1 MLCGS
6 VCVCMSQAVNV
17 DSHKQSFVEACEVH
31 LTEGDRRLAPGVFEV
46 TAYLTDTHS
55 RRQMLFLLTNS
66 LMPAA
71 LQRSRGVTLLR
82 PSVIIENPYTRAYP
96 YMTR

>member
-31 LTEGDRRLAPGVFEV
+31 LTEGDRHLAQVC
-46 TAYLTDTHS
+46 L
-55 RRQMLFLLTNS
+55 
-66 LMPAA
+66 
-71 LQRSRGVTLLR
+71 RSRL
-82 PSVIIENPYTRAYP
+82 I
-96 YMTR
+96 